1 MPMRTLLLNHVMEY
15 TNPLLGLTSS
25 RIATAPDP
33 ATSAEPSVSMPAK
46 SSIPLA
52 APAPLSVDSIESQS
66 QGKISNSSTP
76 FQPGTLAAA
85 TSDSAQAL
93 RMPQLEGNFSK
104 FSASATSKGGAKKAQ
119 KMRPSKTST
128 AR

>member
-1 MPMRTLLLNHVMEY
+1 MEY

-25 RIATAPDP
+25 RISTAPDP
-33 ATSAEPSVSMPAK
+33 ATLAEPSIPTPVE
-46 SSIPLA
+46 SSIPAL
-52 APAPLSVDSIESQS
+52 APLDSIESQS

-76 FQPGTLAAA
+76 LQLGTGGTLAAEALGGASA
-85 TSDSAQAL
+85 TSDSTQEL
-93 RMPQLEGNFSK
+93 GKPQSEGNISK
-104 FSASATSKGGAKKAQ
+104 FSVSATSKGGAKKAQ